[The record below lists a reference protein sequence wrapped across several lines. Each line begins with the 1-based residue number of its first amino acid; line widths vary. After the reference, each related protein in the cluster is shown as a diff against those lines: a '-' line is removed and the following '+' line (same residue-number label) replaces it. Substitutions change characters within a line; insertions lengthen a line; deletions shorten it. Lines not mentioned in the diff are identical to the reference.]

1 VYLKLGVTSIGG
13 TDVKTMKIVKLI
25 GGEIKP
31 ESNFAFE
38 VDQSFGIKIVPI
50 STANA

>member
-1 VYLKLGVTSIGG
+1 MKLGMTTIGG
-13 TDVKTMKIVKLI
+13 NDVKTMKIVKLI
-25 GGEIKP
+25 GADEKG

-38 VDQSFGIKIVPI
+38 VDQTFGIKVVPI